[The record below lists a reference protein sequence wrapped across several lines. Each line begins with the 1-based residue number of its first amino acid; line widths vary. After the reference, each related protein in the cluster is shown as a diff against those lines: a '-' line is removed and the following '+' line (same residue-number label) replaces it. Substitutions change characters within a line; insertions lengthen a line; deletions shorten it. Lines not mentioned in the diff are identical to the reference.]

1 MIRVRRWLDSS
12 KVREMCIR
20 YNYYTRGDCR
30 AYERMLANARDI
42 DPDTDI
48 DGYKQIAIDIIDHS
62 DMASDD
68 ISAYDYFYGDGYKNN
83 IEGVMFAL
91 LSECTDMYVELDRS
105 EV

>member
-20 YNYYTRGDCR
+20 YDYYTCGDCR

-48 DGYKQIAIDIIDHS
+48 EGYKQIAIDIHDHS
-62 DMASDD
+62 TMQYDD
-68 ISAYDYFYGDGYKNN
+68 EWPTKDK
-83 IEGVMFAL
+83 IEGIIFGL
-91 LSECTDMYVELDRS
+91 LTECTDMYVEIDEG
-105 EV
+105 EVRL

>member
-20 YNYYTRGDCR
+20 YNYYTSGDCR

-48 DGYKQIAIDIIDHS
+48 EGYKQIAIDIVDHTS
-62 DMASDD
+62 RLSEDCEGYTFKDCVEGIM
-68 ISAYDYFYGDGYKNN
+68 YG
-83 IEGVMFAL
+83 L
-91 LSECTDMYVELDRS
+91 LSECTDMYVEMDGN
-105 EV
+105 EVGGRVL